1 MLLQFLSSS
10 QARTLQSSSG
20 LRWLCDDLK
29 QILNCSSL
37 VSSFRGIVPVASLSN
52 QPILR
57 TEKPLPLLILT
68 GQQHLLDL
76 SALPQLLHKE
86 PLHSAAAEEG
96 FHDDAP
102 APHLLYAWPAVELQK
117 YLLLELVS
125 RVVHSSPTSPD
136 HSSAVTVRFI
146 TCSVSEGRTKP
157 DTLWRNSYSQVL
169 VHCWSQCGS
178 SAWGREI
185 SAAGCQQSVAHGAL
199 LFCRLLVC
207 SAALDTIQQI
217 GCVSVCVWGAGSIY
231 HGT

>member
-1 MLLQFLSSS
+1 MTCS
-10 QARTLQSSSG
+10 RT
-20 LRWLCDDLK
+20 
-29 QILNCSSL
+29 
-37 VSSFRGIVPVASLSN
+37 P
-52 QPILR
+52 
-57 TEKPLPLLILT
+57 
-68 GQQHLLDL
+68 
-76 SALPQLLHKE
+76 
-86 PLHSAAAEEG
+86 
-96 FHDDAP
+96 
-102 APHLLYAWPAVELQK
+102 K

-125 RVVHSSPTSPD
+125 RAVHSSPTSPD

-217 GCVSVCVWGAGSIY
+217 GCVSVCVGCRVNLSWDLKTNWLDGKCPQGDSDLWSSLNLLPWTLSIKAWRS
-231 HGT
+231 HSEWKIF